1 MTEQLVARSGVGRS
15 RRRRHSRRLFTAR
28 VVAGSLFTPGIAAL
42 AALAAWPIYGSS
54 SYILLVVVSVA
65 VAAAIAVVSW
75 VRRWSAWAAAGA
87 VAGAVIVLGVPLA
100 VPSRWGAPLDVAR
113 GLGEVASGVVLAW
126 KDLVTVDLPVGSY
139 RNLLVP
145 ALIVFL
151 AGTCATLLL
160 SWRDSRIA
168 YAAVPVGLG
177 MLSFGLFFGRTSVS
191 EPLVLGPVRLQ
202 APVETALGVAGLI
215 ACLVWLAWRTGDERI
230 RALRRAAASS
240 GVRIPRKPSAADRR
254 RIALGAGMVAV
265 AVVCVTAV
273 VPAVAADARREVL
286 RSAVGPDLDLAAA
299 VSPLA
304 SYRAMFGPD
313 RADQVLFTVDSDGPL
328 PERVRLATLDAYDGA
343 VYRTGARDEAL
354 DAGRFVRVPSALDA
368 GEGQPV
374 EVVITI
380 DGLDDIWMPTVGQ
393 VERVTF
399 TGERAAAL
407 EDGFY
412 YNATAAAGVQ
422 TAGGGLRTGDRYV
435 LNAVEPEPVDLSSI
449 TAPGGST
456 IRIEPPETLRD
467 WVENHREGSGGA
479 ALAGLA
485 GLLRERG
492 FLSHALAVDE
502 QNPPTWMLELGDY
515 RFQASASGH
524 SIARVDSL
532 FRRLLEREA
541 DERAVAP
548 EDFVAAVG
556 DDEQFAVAIALI
568 AQELGFPARVVV
580 GAYLSASDPD
590 LPTCDAGVC
599 RARDL
604 SAWVEVQSSEGQW
617 VPIAATP
624 QHENSPSL
632 EFTRQRDPEL
642 PTDVRPD
649 SVEEV
654 VPPEPFQEDDAALP
668 GDPADAGIELSWLWP
683 ALRIAGLTLAGLALI
698 AGPFVVVAAAKAS
711 RRRGRR
717 TRGDAAAR
725 FAAGWDEYADAAV
738 DAGRA
743 VPASATRAELA
754 AHFATPRG
762 AELAAAADRAVFS
775 RSTLSDDDVVEFWS
789 IVDRERRAFTE
800 GESVWRRLAATV
812 SLKSFVRQ
820 ASPVHGRRPHTVE
833 RGTRRPSAVRTTP

>member
-1 MTEQLVARSGVGRS
+1 MTERIVARSGAGAS
-15 RRRRHSRRLFTAR
+15 RRRRPNRRLFTAR
-28 VVAGSLFTPGIAAL
+28 VVAGSLFTPVIATL
-42 AALAAWPIYGSS
+42 AAFAAWPIYQSS
-54 SYILLVVVSVA
+54 SFILLVLVSIV

-75 VRRWSAWAAAGA
+75 VRRWSGWATAGA
-87 VAGAVIVLGVPLA
+87 VGVAVLVLGVPLA
-100 VPSRWGAPLDVAR
+100 VPSRLGGPLEVAR
-113 GLGEVASGVVLAW
+113 GLAEVASGAVLGW

-151 AGTCATLLL
+151 VGTCAMLLL
-160 SWRDSRIA
+160 SWRDSRVA

-177 MLSFGLFFGRTSVS
+177 MLAFGLFFGRTSVS
-191 EPLVLGPVRLQ
+191 EPLVIGPVRLQ
-202 APVETALGVAGLI
+202 APVETALGIAGLL

-254 RIALGAGMVAV
+254 RLALGAGMVAV
-265 AVVCVTAV
+265 AVVAVTAV
-273 VPAVAADARREVL
+273 VPAVAADAPREVL
-286 RSAVGPDLDLAAA
+286 RSAVGPDLDLAEA

-304 SYRAMFGPD
+304 SYRALFDPD

-343 VYRTGARDEAL
+343 VYRTGAGTESV

-368 GEGQPV
+368 GEGRPF

-380 DGLDDIWMPTVGQ
+380 DGLDDIWMPTIGQ
-393 VERVTF
+393 VERATF
-399 TGERAAAL
+399 TGERTATL

-412 YNATAAAGVQ
+412 YNYTAAAGVQ

-435 LNAVEPEPVDLSSI
+435 LSAVEPEPVDLSSI
-449 TAPGGST
+449 AAPGGS
-456 IRIEPPETLRD
+456 RSRVEPPETLRD
-467 WVENHREGSGGA
+467 WVETHRQGSGGA

-485 GLLRERG
+485 GLLRDRG
-492 FLSHALAVDE
+492 FLSHALTVDE
-502 QNPPTWMLELGDY
+502 DDPPTWMLELGDY
-515 RFQASASGH
+515 TFQASASGH
-524 SIARVDSL
+524 SLARIDSL

-590 LPTCDAGVC
+590 LRTCDGGVC

-604 SAWVEVQSSEGQW
+604 SAWVEVQSAEGEW
-617 VPIAATP
+617 VPVAATP

-642 PTDVRPD
+642 PTEVRPD

-654 VPPEPFQEDDAALP
+654 VPPEPFQEDEAAPP
-668 GDPADAGIELSWLWP
+668 GEGADAGVDLAWLWP
-683 ALRIAGLTLAGLALI
+683 ALRIAGLVLAGLALL

-711 RRRGRR
+711 RRRARR

-725 FAAGWDEYADAAV
+725 FAAGWDEYTDAAV
-738 DAGRA
+738 DAGRIA
-743 VPASATRAELA
+743 PASATRIELA
-754 AHFATPRG
+754 EAFATPRG
-762 AELAAAADRAVFS
+762 AELAVGADRAVFS
-775 RSTLSDDDVVEFWS
+775 GSALREEDAVAFWGVVDE
-789 IVDRERRAFTE
+789 ERRSFTE
-800 GESVWRRLAATV
+800 GETVWRRLAATV

-820 ASPVHGRRPHTVE
+820 ATPVHGRRPHTVE
-833 RGTRRPSAVRTTP
+833 RGTRRPQAVRTTP

>member
-28 VVAGSLFTPGIAAL
+28 VVAGSLFTPVIAAL
-42 AALAAWPIYGSS
+42 AAFAAWPIYGSS
-54 SYILLVVVSVA
+54 SYILLVVVSIA

-75 VRRWSAWAAAGA
+75 VRRWSGWATAGA

>member
-54 SYILLVVVSVA
+54 SYILLVVVSIA

-75 VRRWSAWAAAGA
+75 VRRWSGWATAGA

>member
-113 GLGEVASGVVLAW
+113 GLGEVANGVVLAW

-145 ALIVFL
+145 ALVVFL

>member
-1 MTEQLVARSGVGRS
+1 MTEQLVARRGTGAS
-15 RRRRHSRRLFTAR
+15 RRRRPNRRLFTAR
-28 VVAGSLFTPGIAAL
+28 VVAGSLFTPVIAAL
-42 AALAAWPIYGSS
+42 AAFAAWPIYRSS
-54 SYILLVVVSVA
+54 SYILLVVVAVA

-75 VRRWSAWAAAGA
+75 VRRWSGWATAGA
-87 VAGAVIVLGVPLA
+87 VAAAVLVLGVPLA
-100 VPSRWGAPLDVAR
+100 VPSRLGAPLEVAR
-113 GLGEVASGVVLAW
+113 GLGEVASGAVLAW

-151 AGTCATLLL
+151 VGTCAMLLL
-160 SWRDSRIA
+160 SWRDSRVA
-168 YAAVPVGLG
+168 YAAVPIGIG

-202 APVETALGVAGLI
+202 APVETALGIAGLL

-265 AVVCVTAV
+265 AVVGVTAV
-273 VPAVAADARREVL
+273 VPAVAADAPREVL
-286 RSAVGPDLDLAAA
+286 RSAVGPDLDLAEA

-304 SYRAMFGPD
+304 SYRALFDPD
-313 RADQVLFTVDSDGPL
+313 RADEVLFTVDSDGPL

-343 VYRTGARDEAL
+343 VYRTGAGNEAV
-354 DAGRFVRVPSALDA
+354 AGRFVRVPSALDA
-368 GEGQPV
+368 GEGRPV

-393 VERVTF
+393 VERATF
-399 TGERAAAL
+399 TGERSAAL
-407 EDGFY
+407 ADGFY
-412 YNATAAAGVQ
+412 YNPTAAAGVQ

-435 LNAVEPEPVDLSSI
+435 LTAVEPEPVDLSSI
-449 TAPGGST
+449 AAPGGS
-456 IRIEPPETLRD
+456 RARVEPPETLRD
-467 WVENHREGSGGA
+467 WVENHRQGSGGA

-485 GLLRERG
+485 GLLRDRG
-492 FLSHALAVDE
+492 FLSHALDIDE
-502 QNPPTWMLELGDY
+502 EDPPTWVLELGDY
-515 RFQASASGH
+515 TFQASASGH
-524 SIARVDSL
+524 SIARIDSL

-604 SAWVEVQSSEGQW
+604 SAWVEVQSAEGQW

-654 VPPEPFQEDDAALP
+654 VPPEPFQEDEAAPP
-668 GDPADAGIELSWLWP
+668 GDPADAGIDLSWLWP
-683 ALRIAGLTLAGLALI
+683 ALRIAGLVLAGLALI

-711 RRRGRR
+711 RRHSRR

-725 FAAGWDEYADAAV
+725 FAAGWDEYTDAAV
-738 DAGRA
+738 DAGRSA
-743 VPASATRAELA
+743 PASATRAELA
-754 AHFATPRG
+754 ESFATPRG
-762 AELAAAADRAVFS
+762 AELAVAADRAVFS
-775 RSTLSDDDVVEFWS
+775 RSTLRDEDVAEFWS
-789 IVDRERRAFTE
+789 IVDEERRAFTE

>member
-113 GLGEVASGVVLAW
+113 GLGEVANGVVLAW

-145 ALIVFL
+145 ALVVFL

-485 GLLRERG
+485 SLLRERG